1 MPRRGPHLPEVHP
14 LAALL
19 PEALLR
25 LEARRSLAA
34 RRSPAVLILEA
45 RRSLTARRLLQ

>member
-14 LAALL
+14 LEAPLQEAHPLAVHL

-25 LEARRSLAA
+25 LEACRSLAA
-34 RRSPAVLILEA
+34 RR
-45 RRSLTARRLLQ
+45 LLQ